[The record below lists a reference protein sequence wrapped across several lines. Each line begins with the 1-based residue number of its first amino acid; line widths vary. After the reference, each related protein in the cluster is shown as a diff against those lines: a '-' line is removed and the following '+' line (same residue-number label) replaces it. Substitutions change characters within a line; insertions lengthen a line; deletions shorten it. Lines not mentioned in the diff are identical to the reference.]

1 MKINWTTPD
10 GTVGI
15 TASDES
21 ARERERGAMN
31 AEIYNGADGFGQTNT
46 RYAMLDMPGGWTD
59 EDGFIDSEAVQAT
72 LAMLDRWLAYED
84 EVTHLRHAEVSTP
97 EALQATLDA
106 FSECSYDG

>member
-1 MKINWTTPD
+1 MKINWTAPD
-10 GTVGI
+10 GTVGL

-46 RYAMLDMPGGWTD
+46 RYAMLDMPDGWLH
-59 EDGFIDSEAVQAT
+59 EDGFIDSDAVQAT
-72 LAMLDRWLAYED
+72 LGMLERWLAYD
-84 EVTHLRHAEVSTP
+84 GTDADVSTP